1 MVAITEM
8 NMIQAL
14 NNALDLYFAREDNAV
29 LLGED
34 VGRFGGVFRV
44 TEGLQAKYGME
55 RVFDTPL
62 AEAGIVGMA
71 IGMAL
76 GDLKPVVEIQFA
88 DFVFPAFDQIVSELA
103 KYRYRSGGQ
112 YTPKVVIRM
121 PYGGGIRG
129 GHYHSQSPEAYFA
142 HTPGLRVIVPSGP
155 FEAKGL
161 LLGALNCPDP
171 VIFLE
176 PKRIY
181 RSIKAKV
188 PQEYY
193 TLPVDK
199 ANVLKN
205 GEDLTVIGFG
215 SVIPMITDAV
225 LDLEAE
231 GYSVEIIDLISI
243 SPLDME
249 TITHSVKKT
258 GRVLVVHEAPRSGGI
273 AGEII
278 ASIQE
283 ECFAYLQ
290 SPLQRL
296 AGFDTPFPYSLEKDY
311 MISPEKIKFYARKAM
326 QYK

>member
-1 MVAITEM
+1 MTVLREM

-14 NNALDLYFAREDNAV
+14 NQALHQYFEKESLAT

-44 TEGLQAKYGME
+44 SEGLQAKFGME

-71 IGMAL
+71 IGMSL
-76 GDLKPVVEIQFA
+76 GGLKPVVEIQFA

-112 YTPKVVIRM
+112 YATGLVIRM

-129 GHYHSQSPEAYFA
+129 GHYHSQSPEAYFM
-142 HTPGLRVIVPSGP
+142 HTPGLRVCIPSGP

-161 LLGALNCPDP
+161 LLAALDSPDP

-181 RSIKAKV
+181 RSVKAQV

-193 TLPVDK
+193 TIPLDQ
-199 ANVLKN
+199 ANIAREGDDV
-205 GEDLTVIGFG
+205 TVIAYG
-215 SVIPMITDAV
+215 SVLPMA
-225 LDLEAE
+225 LEAAHRAEEE
-231 GYSVEIIDLISI
+231 GFSVEVIDLLSI
-243 SPLDME
+243 LPYDAD
-249 TITHSVKKT
+249 TIVHSVQKT
-258 GRVLVVHEAPRSGGI
+258 GRAIIVHEAPRIGGV
-273 AGEII
+273 AAEI
-278 ASIQE
+278 ASMIQE
-283 ECFAYLQ
+283 ECFTCLEA
-290 SPLQRL
+290 PVARV
-296 AGFDTPFPYSLEKDY
+296 AGYDTPFPYSLEKEY
-311 MISPEKIKFYARKAM
+311 MISTDRIHYQINQTIKYS
-326 QYK
+326 